1 MINKKI
7 GVGENKKRKEKKK
20 KKMKIKSKDSITED
34 DEDQWEDEGEVE
46 DMEVEVDD
54 STAVGETVEAGN
66 GEKIEDSTM
75 NVEKQ
80 TGYIDEAVLEA
91 DKIL

>member
-7 GVGENKKRKEKKK
+7 GVGENKAKKEKKK
-20 KKMKIKSKDSITED
+20 KRKEIKSKDPVTED
-34 DEDQWEDEGEVE
+34 DEDKWEDEGEVE
-46 DMEVEVDD
+46 DMEVEVDH

-66 GEKIEDSTM
+66 GEIIEDSTM

-80 TGYIDEAVLEA
+80 TEYIDEAVLEA
-91 DKIL
+91 DKIF